1 MMPEMKGF
9 LLLTIIKLIVVFTV
23 VMVGVAM
30 LTLMERKVCAWMQN
44 RRGPN
49 RVGWA
54 GLLQPAAD
62 GLKNILKE
70 ETLPAQASRGLF
82 LLAPAMSFIPAL
94 MLSAVI
100 PFAAPLNLDF
110 DDLGAALAGVQVHV
124 PVLGAIVHAVLSA
137 LGWLVQA
144 VLGTVAY
151 HGAMPM
157 VVADVPI
164 GFLFVLAISSMGIYG
179 IALAGWSS
187 NSKYSLLGGLRA
199 SAQMVSYEV
208 AMGMSLIPV
217 LLLAGNV
224 SFSAIIAAQHTLWFV
239 LPLFVSFFIFLVSG
253 FAETNRLPFDLPEA
267 ESELIAGYHTEYSA
281 MKFSMF
287 FIAEYSNV
295 VTVSAMVATL
305 FFGGWD
311 IPFTHWDESGTW
323 LAVLASGGFF
333 FIKTFFWIFFV
344 MWIRWTLP
352 RFRYDQLM
360 ALGWKVLL
368 PIALAYIMVTAVALW
383 VLDSVLHVPS
393 ELVRMGALT
402 VLNLALG
409 VWLFR
414 ILDRGAIVSGSESRR
429 RRLEARRAAEGATL
443 VGGDGAPVAG

>member
-1 MMPEMKGF
+1 MNPELKGF
-9 LLLTIIKLIVVFTV
+9 ILLSVIKLLVVFTV
-23 VMVGVAM
+23 MLVGVAL
-30 LTLMERKVCAWMQN
+30 LTLMERKVSAWMQN

-70 ETLPAQASRGLF
+70 ETSPAEANRLLF
-82 LLAPAMSFIPAL
+82 VLAPAMSFVPAL

-100 PFAAPLNLDF
+100 PFAAPLKVDF
-110 DDLGAALAGVQVHV
+110 DFTLGPLGRFVH
-124 PVLGAIVHAVLSA
+124 
-137 LGWLVQA
+137 
-144 VLGTVAY
+144 
-151 HGAMPM
+151 HGLMPM
-157 VVADVPI
+157 VVADVPV
-164 GFLFVLAISSMGIYG
+164 GFLFVLAISSMGVYG

-199 SAQMVSYEV
+199 SAQMISYEV

-217 LLLAGNV
+217 LLLSGNV
-224 SFSAIIAAQHTLWFV
+224 SFSAIITEQARSLWFV
-239 LPLFVSFFIFLVSG
+239 GPLFLSFFVFLISG

-267 ESELIAGYHTEYSA
+267 ESELITGYHTEYSA

-287 FIAEYSNV
+287 FIAEYANV
-295 VTVSAMVATL
+295 VTVSAMLATL

-311 IPFTHWDESGTW
+311 IPFTRVDETGVW
-323 LAVLASGGFF
+323 YWVIASHLMFF
-333 FIKTFFWIFFV
+333 VKTFFWIFFI

-368 PIALAYIMVTAVALW
+368 PVSLAYIMLIATAIYLLEHVAGVASPTTRALILTAV
-383 VLDSVLHVPS
+383 S
-393 ELVRMGALT
+393 LV
-402 VLNLALG
+402 LG
-409 VWLFR
+409 VVVFWV
-414 ILDRGAIVSGSESRR
+414 LDRGAIVSGSQPRYQ
-429 RRLEARRAAEGATL
+429 RLEPDLLRTPL
-443 VGGDGAPVAG
+443 GGRPHRVRVAS